1 MKDEPPVVAGLTLT
15 WREFRAPPGG
25 DAERGNGGPL
35 SFGIW
40 VLADPDAPLD
50 QITQEEFDHNDE
62 RIPYFGTIWPSAE
75 ALVAIVLGGPSL
87 EGRHV
92 LDLGCGLGP
101 CGFAA
106 ARRGARVTFFDWEP
120 RALEIV
126 ALSARAQSR
135 PAETFELVVG
145 DWRTPPP
152 IGPFDLVLGADLLY
166 EQRNAPAVAPFLT
179 AHLKPGAEAWIA
191 DPGRLHAR
199 PFPSRAEQ
207 AGLKVLS
214 AETLPPADGRTIT
227 LLRLRR
233 PDRDEADPE

>member
-1 MKDEPPVVAGLTLT
+1 MKDEHPIVAGLKLT
-15 WREFRAPPGG
+15 WRIFSAPPG
-25 DAERGNGGPL
+25 DSERTNGGEI

-40 VLADPDAPLD
+40 VLDDPDAPLD
-50 QITQEEFDHNDE
+50 QITQEEFDRNDE

-75 ALVAIVLGGPSL
+75 ALVEIVLAGPSL
-87 EGRHV
+87 SEQHV

-126 ALSARAQSR
+126 ALSARAQGR
-135 PAETFELVVG
+135 PPETFELAVG

-166 EQRNAPAVAPFLT
+166 EQRNAPAVAAFL
-179 AHLKPGAEAWIA
+179 AGHLKPGAEAWIT
-191 DPGRLHAR
+191 DPGRLHAQ
-199 PFPSRAEQ
+199 PFPSLAER
-207 AGLKVLS
+207 AGLELR
-214 AETLPPADGRTIT
+214 AIETLPPRDARTIT

-233 PDRDEADPE
+233 PRS

>member
-1 MKDEPPVVAGLTLT
+1 MKDEQPVVAGFALA
-15 WREFRAPPGG
+15 WRVFRAPSG
-25 DAERGNGGPL
+25 DERANGGERA
-35 SFGIW
+35 FGIW

-50 QITQEEFDHNDE
+50 QITQEEFDRTDE
-62 RIPYFGTIWPSAE
+62 RIPYFGAIWPSAE
-75 ALVAIVLGGPSL
+75 ALVTRVLTGPPL
-87 EGRHV
+87 DGQHV

-126 ALSARAQSR
+126 ALSAGRQGR
-135 PAETFELVVG
+135 PPGSFELVVG

-152 IGPFDLVLGADLLY
+152 IGPFDLILGADLLY
-166 EQRNAPAVAPFLT
+166 EQRNARPVAAFLV

-199 PFPSRAEQ
+199 PFPSLAEE
-207 AGLKVLS
+207 AGLELVS
-214 AETLPPADGRTIT
+214 TETLPPVEGRAIT

-233 PDRDEADPE
+233 RDA